1 MSKEADIEKVLSSVQ
16 AARVLIVGYIEPG
29 PRSAVITVDELIDV
43 LDDRE
48 FVAALDRLN
57 RRRVIRLVE

>member
-1 MSKEADIEKVLSSVQ
+1 MSKEADIEKVLSAVQ
-16 AARVLIVGYIEPG
+16 AARLLIGQYIEPG
-29 PRSAVITVDELIDV
+29 PRDAIDTVDRLVDV